1 LSGFWPVAGT
11 VGGALI
17 AAIVTLLV
25 KRFDRKDNRSDA
37 AQRAINEAD
46 ARLQAFIDQIQEQYR
61 EDRLEWDRDR
71 SRLVQTWDRDR
82 GALEARQVRTEE
94 RVEGLEAR
102 ERLLLRQQTVALD
115 YIYRLRSMVPP
126 PPPEWPVEL
135 VRPPDGGD

>member
-1 LSGFWPVAGT
+1 MSDFWPVAGT

-17 AAIVTLLV
+17 AGIVTLLV
-25 KRFDRKDNRSDA
+25 KRFDRKDSRSDA
-37 AQRAINEAD
+37 AQRAISEAD

-82 GALEARQVRTEE
+82 GALESRQVRTEG

-115 YIYRLRSMVPP
+115 YIYRLRAMVPP

-135 VRPPDGGD
+135 VRQSDGSD